1 MSIEEKIEE
10 LDRLITYIESVLKAK
25 QDEIPKGAFYKGI
38 DNLNKQIADTT
49 KELKLK
55 KKG

>member
-25 QDEIPKGAFYKGI
+25 QDERFM
-38 DNLNKQIADTT
+38 LIAEREQEK
-49 KELKLK
+49 KE
-55 KKG
+55 